1 MSQYTELIAKLQRIA
16 DWFDLHDEF
25 SFSEEPETIRE
36 AADALQSLER
46 VPMTEEMIS
55 DISIPEYCPY
65 LDIKLTN
72 ISGQGRLQSNVSL
85 DRIDGSLGYIKGN
98 IQVISDLANRIKQEA
113 TIAQLVGFAKK
124 VLDRH
129 GNCVV

>member
-1 MSQYTELIAKLQRIA
+1 MSQYTELIARLRERYEVRVSATFSKIV
-16 DWFDLHDEF
+16 DEV
-25 SFSEEPETIRE
+25 
-36 AADALQSLER
+36 ADALQSLER